1 MINFD
6 ETQTWPDRPVDF
18 MTASKYP
25 LRDADGTIIG
35 TFGLSSDITRRVL
48 AEAASRRTARRS
60 RPPTLELRRGRVR
73 AGDLLEVSPDAMVK
87 LDRDLRHVY
96 VNPMAAEVI
105 ETPHRG
111 DPRPHQPGAGAGPP
125 AACLVG

>member
-48 AEAASRRTARRS
+48 AEAASEAYSTEVTAAN
-60 RPPTLELRRGRVR
+60 LELRRVGCELGTCWRCR
-73 AGDLLEVSPDAMVK
+73 PTRWSSSTATCGTSTSTRWP
-87 LDRDLRHVY
+87 
-96 VNPMAAEVI
+96 
-105 ETPHRG
+105 
-111 DPRPHQPGAGAGPP
+111 PR
-125 AACLVG
+125 